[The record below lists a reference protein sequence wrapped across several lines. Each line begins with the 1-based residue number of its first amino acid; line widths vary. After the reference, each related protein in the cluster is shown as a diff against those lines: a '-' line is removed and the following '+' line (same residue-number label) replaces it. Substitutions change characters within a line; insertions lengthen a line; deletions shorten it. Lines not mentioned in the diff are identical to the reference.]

1 MSNNDNTAEALAVI
15 EAYGRALQA
24 SDKDAI
30 LRLYADEAEI
40 IPDSLPSFT
49 GGTAAIGA
57 FYDETFAAIRME
69 VDLNVRSAEVYD
81 EIALIR
87 SEQPVAVFAVAD
99 GTRTEAYFRELFVL
113 RRTSDGWRIHK
124 YMFSQNPG
132 QAEKP

>member
-1 MSNNDNTAEALAVI
+1 
-15 EAYGRALQA
+15 
-24 SDKDAI
+24 
-30 LRLYADEAEI
+30 
-40 IPDSLPSFT
+40 
-49 GGTAAIGA
+49 
-57 FYDETFAAIRME
+57 ME

-113 RRTSDGWRIHK
+113 RHTSVGWRIHK

-132 QAEKP
+132 QAERP